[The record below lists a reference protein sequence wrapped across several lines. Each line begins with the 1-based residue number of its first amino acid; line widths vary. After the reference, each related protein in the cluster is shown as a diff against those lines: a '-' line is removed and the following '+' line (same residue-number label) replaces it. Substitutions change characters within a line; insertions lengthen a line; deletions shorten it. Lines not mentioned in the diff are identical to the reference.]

1 MAARGKFNSENS
13 RYLKE
18 LCNEVCL
25 NSNSK
30 NRHQIEWIITNAT
43 AQNIERRSINNKQT
57 QKEAGMNKLEED
69 C

>member
-18 LCNEVCL
+18 LCHEVFQ
-25 NSNSK
+25 NSNSR
-30 NRHQIEWIITNAT
+30 NGHQIEWIIRNTS
-43 AQNIERRSINNKQT
+43 AQNIERRIINNKQT
-57 QKEAGMNKLEED
+57 QKEAGMNELEED